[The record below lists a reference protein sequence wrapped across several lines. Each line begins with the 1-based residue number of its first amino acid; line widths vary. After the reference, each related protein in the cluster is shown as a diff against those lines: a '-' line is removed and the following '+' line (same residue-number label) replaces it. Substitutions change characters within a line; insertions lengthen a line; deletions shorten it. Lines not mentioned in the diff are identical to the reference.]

1 MRLDAQ
7 LIKQIA
13 SDAGLDG
20 CGISKA
26 SVKESHSIFLSN
38 WLRRGYN
45 ASMTYMS
52 KNLEVRSNPSLLVE
66 NAKTVISVILSYVP
80 KELIH
85 KNGIKISKY
94 AYGPDY
100 HEVLKSKMEIMLG
113 EIKKEVP
120 EIDARIFIDTAPV
133 LERYFAMAA
142 GLGFIGNNTC
152 LITEKYGS
160 LVFIGEI
167 VCDVESSEYDL
178 PIFKTCG
185 ECQSCILACPTGALS
200 ENGLDAN
207 KCISYHTIENRG
219 SIPSDIALRISNQV
233 FGCDICQDACP
244 YNKAVKNENREDF
257 EIHSAIKDIDFNALS
272 DISNREFNR
281 RFAGTSLLRAGRKKL
296 VENYSVIRDKN
307 KGL

>member
-52 KNLEVRSNPSLLVE
+52 KNLEIRSSPSLLVE

-85 KNGIKISKY
+85 ENGIKISKY

-113 EIKKEVP
+113 AIKKEVP
-120 EIDARIFIDTAPV
+120 EINARIFIDTAPV
-133 LERYFAMAA
+133 LERYFAMTA

-167 VCDVESSEYDL
+167 ICDVESSEYDL
-178 PIFKTCG
+178 PNVKTCG
-185 ECQSCILACPTGALS
+185 ECKKCIMACPTGALS

-219 SIPSDIALRISNQV
+219 SIPADIALRISDQV

-257 EIHSAIKDIDFNALS
+257 EIHSAIKDIDFNSLS
-272 DISNREFNR
+272 DISNGEFNR
-281 RFAGTSLLRAGRKKL
+281 RFASTSLLRAGRKKL
-296 VENYSVIRDKN
+296 VENCTVIRDKN
-307 KGL
+307 RGL